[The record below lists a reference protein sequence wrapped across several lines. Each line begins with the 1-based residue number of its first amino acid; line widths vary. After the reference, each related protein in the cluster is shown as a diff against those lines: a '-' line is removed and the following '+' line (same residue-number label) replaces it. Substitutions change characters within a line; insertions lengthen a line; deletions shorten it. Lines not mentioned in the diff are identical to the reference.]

1 MLYAGNKR
9 AVLNRVARTVFEV
22 RGLSVHRGE
31 KPQTAKTAAL
41 RYPSLSGGR
50 IFESLEIQADSEFHS
65 QSGDGDVTPMDAI
78 DFGVGPYDRREAG
91 DGVLAVDEA
100 YCELL
105 AGSRR
110 LAGRGDQPFEQR
122 DESQT
127 FDCTERDWIAV
138 PVGSWPL
145 LRVRQD
151 GHDCQPDH
159 GSDQQRPTCG
169 YDFGGD
175 FERSAFC
182 CQRSH
187 AADDG
192 AGGRHSGGH
201 GGVQS
206 DLEHP
211 LHCIDKRN
219 VECRG
224 RFAGVPGVRKGC
236 KPFCLS
242 PLESEHVTRC
252 GLQHLSEHGSRRS
265 LYEADAELGP
275 WYGLERYFSGGR
287 PAVLLCG
294 DGDRLDRAGERIFLP
309 SQRPGAIP
317 VNRGERRRQHSS
329 TKVRCPTK
337 NSRPRRRERKISQPR
352 PPRPSV
358 VWVDSTYPR

>member
-91 DGVLAVDEA
+91 DGVWAVDEA

-105 AGSRR
+105 ADSRR
-110 LAGRGDQPFEQR
+110 VAGQGGQHFEQP
-122 DESQT
+122 DESQP
-127 FDCTERDWIAV
+127 FDGTERHRIAG
-138 PVGSWPL
+138 PVGSWTL
-145 LRVRQD
+145 LRIRQG
-151 GHDCQPDH
+151 GHDCHPDH
-159 GSDQQRPTCG
+159 GSAQRWPGCG
-169 YDFGGD
+169 YDFSGN

-182 CQRSH
+182 CQRPCG
-187 AADDG
+187 ADDG
-192 AGGRHSGGH
+192 TGGRHGGGH

-206 DLEHP
+206 DLQRA
-211 LHCIDKRN
+211 LHGIDERN

-317 VNRGERRRQHSS
+317 VNRGEAA
-329 TKVRCPTK
+329 TA
-337 NSRPRRRERKISQPR
+337 
-352 PPRPSV
+352 
-358 VWVDSTYPR
+358 